1 MRMTDFV
8 ILILHNKT
16 YFDIIKEN
24 GVKGM
29 DWKYSKTSRTLD
41 LYDRLC
47 QGKTIIKREMAQY
60 YGVDERSI
68 QRDIDEL
75 RSFLENRKVENP
87 GEKREILYDRSKK
100 GFILSGFQSPI
111 MTNSEILAVSKILLE
126 SRAFPKEE
134 MAAILDKLVSG
145 CVPQQNMK
153 LVAEL
158 IANELHHY
166 IEIQNPVGIQE
177 TIWDIGNDIKQCRL
191 MEMEYMRQ
199 NDVVVQRVVQP
210 VSILFSE
217 YYFYLIAYMTEQN
230 ADGDYIRKYDYPTV
244 YRVDRIQ
251 SYKLLDQKFHLPY
264 SNRFE
269 EGEYRKKI
277 QFMYAGALQT
287 IRFKYTG
294 WNVDAILDRLPT
306 AKIAEKG
313 AHSYIIEAEVF
324 GKGILMWLLSQG
336 KYVQLLSPENLRA
349 EMRAMLEEMLK
360 RHTD

>member
-1 MRMTDFV
+1 M
-8 ILILHNKT
+8 
-16 YFDIIKEN
+16 
-24 GVKGM
+24 G
-29 DWKYSKTSRTLD
+29 WKYSKTSRTLD

-47 QGKTIIKREMAQY
+47 QGLTIRKQEIAQH

-75 RSFLENRKVENP
+75 RSYLENRCVENP
-87 GEKREILYDRSKK
+87 GEQRKILYDRNKK
-100 GFILSGFQSPI
+100 GFILSGYQSPI
-111 MTNSEILAVSKILLE
+111 MTNSEILSISKILLA

-134 MAAILDKLVSG
+134 MTAILDKLISS
-145 CVPQQNMK
+145 CVPRQNLR

-158 IANELHHY
+158 ISNELHHY
-166 IEIQNPVGIQE
+166 NEIQNPVGIQE
-177 TIWDIGNDIKQCRL
+177 KLWDIGNDIKQCRL
-191 MEMEYMRQ
+191 MEMEYIRQ
-199 NDVVVQRVVQP
+199 NDTTVQRIVQP

-217 YYFYLIAYMTEQN
+217 YYFYLIAYMTEPN
-230 ADGDYIRKYDYPTV
+230 TNGEYIRKYDYPTV

-251 SYKLLDQKFHLPY
+251 SYKLLDIKFHLPY
-264 SNRFE
+264 RNRFE

-306 AKIAEKG
+306 AKIVKKG

-324 GKGILMWLLSQG
+324 GKGILIWLLSQG
-336 KYVQLLSPENLRA
+336 KYVQLLSPESLRN
-349 EMRAMLEEMLK
+349 EMRSMLEEMLK
-360 RHTD
+360 RHTDSP

>member
-1 MRMTDFV
+1 
-8 ILILHNKT
+8 
-16 YFDIIKEN
+16 
-24 GVKGM
+24 M

-47 QGKTIIKREMAQY
+47 QGQTVVKREMAQY

-75 RSFLENRKVENP
+75 RSFLENRGVENP
-87 GEKREILYDRSKK
+87 GEKRRILYDRSKK
-100 GFILSGFQSPI
+100 GFVLSGYQSPI

-134 MAAILDKLVSG
+134 MTAILEKLVSG
-145 CVPQQNMK
+145 CVPHKNLK
-153 LVAEL
+153 LVEEL
-158 IANELHHY
+158 ISNELHHY

-177 TIWDIGNDIKQCRL
+177 TLWDIGNDIKQCRL

-217 YYFYLIAYMTEQN
+217 YYFYLIAYMTEQD
-230 ADGDYIRKYDYPTV
+230 ADGNYIRKYDYPTV

-251 SYKLLDQKFHLPY
+251 SYKLLDIKFHLPY

-336 KYVQLLSPENLRA
+336 KYVQLLSPDSLRS

-360 RHTD
+360 RHAD

>member
-1 MRMTDFV
+1 M
-8 ILILHNKT
+8 
-16 YFDIIKEN
+16 E
-24 GVKGM
+24 
-29 DWKYSKTSRTLD
+29 WKYSKTSRTLD

-47 QGKTIIKREMAQY
+47 QGQTIIKANAAQY

-75 RSFLENRKVENP
+75 RAFLDNRSVERP
-87 GEKREILYDRSKK
+87 GMQREIVYDRIRK
-100 GFILSGFQSPI
+100 GFILSGYENGL

-153 LVAEL
+153 LVADL
-158 IANELHHY
+158 ISNEMHHY
-166 IEIQNPVGIQE
+166 VEIQNPVGIQE
-177 TIWDIGNDIKQCRL
+177 KLWDIGNDIKLCRL
-191 MEMEYMRQ
+191 MEMEYVRQ
-199 NDVVVQRVVQP
+199 DGIAVCRVVQP
-210 VSILFSE
+210 VAILFSE
-217 YYFYLIAYMTEQN
+217 YYFYLIAYMTEKD
-230 ADGDYIRKYDYPTV
+230 AEDKHVRKYDYPTV
-244 YRVDRIQ
+244 YRVDRIH
-251 SYKLLDQKFHLPY
+251 SYKLLADKFHLPY

-313 AHSYIIEAEVF
+313 AHSYIIEAEVL

-336 KYVQLLSPENLRA
+336 KYVQLLSPESLRT
-349 EMRAMLEEMLK
+349 EMRSMLEEMLK